1 LVEKVGSLGEKCW
14 NLSRAEGLGRCKKV
28 DLGFVAPNTLC
39 ISEKIAQHFSR
50 KPSLFCGF
58 RQPMKGQRKPG

>member
-1 LVEKVGSLGEKCW
+1 MCFLVEKVDSLGETCW

-39 ISEKIAQHFSR
+39 ISQKNCPTVCTLAGNPHF
-50 KPSLFCGF
+50 FVAF
-58 RQPMKGQRKPG
+58 DNQ